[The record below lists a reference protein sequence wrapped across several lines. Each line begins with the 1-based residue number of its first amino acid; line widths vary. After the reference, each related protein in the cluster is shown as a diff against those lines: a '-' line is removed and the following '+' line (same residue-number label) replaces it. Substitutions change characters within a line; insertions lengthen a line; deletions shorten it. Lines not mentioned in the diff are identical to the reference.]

1 MIRFLWLEVNVV
13 FGVSTLE
20 ATLGD
25 IAAMELPIL
34 ARCVV
39 LDDGE
44 SVVAGDGVERS
55 ATHALILETEFS
67 KLLEEKGK
75 KKKESERV
83 ISINMYP

>member
-1 MIRFLWLEVNVV
+1 
-13 FGVSTLE
+13 
-20 ATLGD
+20 
-25 IAAMELPIL
+25 MELPIL

-75 KKKESERV
+75 KKRASGLLA
-83 ISINMYP
+83 SICIHENN

>member
-1 MIRFLWLEVNVV
+1 
-13 FGVSTLE
+13 
-20 ATLGD
+20 
-25 IAAMELPIL
+25 MELPIL

-67 KLLEEKGK
+67 KLLEEKRK
-75 KKKESERV
+75 KRASGLLA
-83 ISINMYP
+83 SICIHENN